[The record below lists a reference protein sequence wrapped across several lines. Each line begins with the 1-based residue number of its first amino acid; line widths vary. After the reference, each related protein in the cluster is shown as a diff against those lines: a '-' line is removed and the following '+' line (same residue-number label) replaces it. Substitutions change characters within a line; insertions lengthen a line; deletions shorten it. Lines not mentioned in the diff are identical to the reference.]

1 MEKRNCTYHQRT
13 IIIHSP
19 TLMKRNGG
27 IHQFAI
33 IMCMVGSEERR
44 KTGLKQDFVSIFL
57 KKKNTRNV
65 FFNMCLLPPEMSMK
79 MSGFAVKTIKS
90 AFA

>member
-1 MEKRNCTYHQRT
+1 MEKRSCTYHQRT

-57 KKKNTRNV
+57 KRKIRGT
-65 FFNMCLLPPEMSMK
+65 FFSICVSCPRR
-79 MSGFAVKTIKS
+79 
-90 AFA
+90 